1 MANDRYFLYRNIA
14 KAKDG
19 YVYSMRSKEDGKVKG
34 HTSEAILT
42 DVKFKVSGAG
52 RNRVRSEGVKNVHAG
67 VEGNLYDGKMRGP
80 WVPITYDPKKHEGFI
95 RRDTGE
101 PVTEAKAVKM
111 TRDGVM
117 MKSAFWQGF
126 SKAASASKGEM
137 REVSKVAVVRD
148 GKLLMGRR
156 RDTGKWTE
164 PGGHLNN
171 GESPLMGAARELQE
185 ETGIKAD
192 PHDFD
197 HLASKLVKKPDGSQI
212 LVHAY
217 LLHSDVKLPT
227 TMKGDPDEE
236 VQRWHW
242 VDIAHPRNEEK
253 VLSNMHVPM
262 KYNIVFRGLGLT
274 EEP

>member
-1 MANDRYFLYRNIA
+1 MNENFWHGFEKRATLWK
-14 KAKDG
+14 KAENYHFESSNG
-19 YVYSMRSKEDGKVKG
+19 SRHLNRLSK
-34 HTSEAILT
+34 T
-42 DVKFKVSGAG
+42 
-52 RNRVRSEGVKNVHAG
+52 
-67 VEGNLYDGKMRGP
+67 
-80 WVPITYDPKKHEGFI
+80 
-95 RRDTGE
+95 
-101 PVTEAKAVKM
+101 
-111 TRDGVM
+111 
-117 MKSAFWQGF
+117 
-126 SKAASASKGEM
+126 ASM
-137 REVSKVAVVRD
+137 REVSKVAVIRD

-156 RDTGKWTE
+156 RDNGKWTE
-164 PGGHLNN
+164 PGGHLDS
-171 GESPLMGAARELQE
+171 GESPLMGAARELLE

-217 LLHSDVKLPT
+217 LLHQDVRLPT

-262 KYNIVFRGLGLT
+262 KDNIVFRGLGL
-274 EEP
+274 EGGV

>member
-1 MANDRYFLYRNIA
+1 MSTRFWNGFEKRASEIYHFESSDGCRHPDEIRLAHRYAAAKHQSPAQRAQLKAIVALEMARHSILSGDMEMKPYQTKVQKISDDYSLEHHSDVFEDT
-14 KAKDG
+14 KAHEDF
-19 YVYSMRSKEDGKVKG
+19 YSHLNRLSK
-34 HTSEAILT
+34 T
-42 DVKFKVSGAG
+42 
-52 RNRVRSEGVKNVHAG
+52 
-67 VEGNLYDGKMRGP
+67 
-80 WVPITYDPKKHEGFI
+80 
-95 RRDTGE
+95 
-101 PVTEAKAVKM
+101 
-111 TRDGVM
+111 
-117 MKSAFWQGF
+117 
-126 SKAASASKGEM
+126 ASM
-137 REVSKVAVVRD
+137 REVSKIAVVRD

-164 PGGHLNN
+164 PGGHLDN
-171 GESPLMGAARELQE
+171 GENPLMGAARELLE
-185 ETGIKAD
+185 ETGIKAN